1 VKKQCIELDCF
12 GAQTADP
19 GQIALVAFQ
28 WCQPVEPAMLSAIN
42 QFEGP
47 MITFR
52 DGHFGKPFK
61 QNSVG
66 ISTDAVLH

>member
-1 VKKQCIELDCF
+1 VLGE
-12 GAQTADP
+12 
-19 GQIALVAFQ
+19 
-28 WCQPVEPAMLSAIN
+28 QPRARPKNAAGLSAIN